1 MKKLIYSLFTLG
13 GLLVS
18 CSSEEIVLPNGG
30 EEVQATFTINVP
42 QSLATRGTSGTSSA
56 QGGYSNAAGELN
68 YTVALLNKKDG
79 TVVWSSNT
87 PDSKNANQATFTPTV
102 VLGYTYQIVAYATFG
117 DVVDAPVV
125 GSVITDGT
133 SLANITTGKGINDET
148 EDAYF
153 VNDDILGAAQMQA
166 TLKRPFGKLRLVAED
181 YAQIAALG
189 LSVESVKVTYK
200 AAPETTFNVLS
211 KNFTNS
217 ATSSEFVDAEENA
230 YSNEED
236 RKEYTVFVDYLPAPT
251 TGETFYSFDI
261 EVTYADGKGTYTRS
275 FTQDIP
281 VKRNGLTTLRGN
293 FFTTN
298 AALTL
303 IVDDNF
309 DSEEERDIEY
319 TYYTVSSAEELA
331 VALTATDDNIYVKL
345 AANVDLPISS
355 LGQQTAGTG
364 EYRLGGT
371 NTQNIVIDLQGNKL
385 NVTTTYWSGI
395 GAKNN
400 NATITILNG
409 TMTSSQEAGTWNSY
423 DVTFAN
429 CNYVIKDIV
438 FEKAIAFT
446 NDDKSVTLNNV
457 TINESHDYYAMW
469 VNAGG
474 QTLNIDGLTVNSNN
488 GRGIKIDEEY
498 NESDA
503 AKVTMNISNSKFTT
517 AKKSAVMVKSHEGAE
532 INWGSGNDIS
542 NVAADNVNAVWVDE
556 DADEYA
562 NLVVVNGASKII
574 EGKTT
579 TVTSQSDFESAITN
593 PDVSMILLDEGT
605 YELPKSV
612 AGKTITFA
620 GVNKE
625 TSIVKIGENN
635 TTSADGSIINFENCT
650 VVRKAGLSH
659 NEGTYDQFTRAK
671 QENYTNC
678 IINGKVQLAVTES
691 ATFTNCQFVNT
702 VKSGFDG
709 YSIFYYGYSDSKV
722 YVNNCTFNTVSKA
735 IVIYSEGAVNYD
747 LTVNDSKFVAS
758 EKDDK
763 AAIQMHTEYGISGVV
778 RINNSTATGFDE
790 TRNGGLW
797 WQGNNNTQV
806 VSTNFDIYLDGELMP
821 ENPIVSA
828 EQLAAM
834 GDKNAVGTYTLVA
847 DIDMTGV
854 DMKPIMLGNGTL
866 TINGNNHTIRNL
878 KLVQSYQNGMW
889 VSGLLNVMH
898 SGSSLN
904 VSNLTIDGVTSIS
917 GNYSSAVVAY
927 NSRNGVTLNLS
938 NVDVKNATIEG
949 KTVAALVGY
958 TVSPVNLTNCDV
970 ASLSLTGEA
979 QEKVGAYIGT
989 ANGSDC
995 VVTISN
1001 CTNNTSYNNVGRVI
1015 NGATS
1020 DEK

>member
-1 MKKLIYSLFTLG
+1 MKKLFFSLLAVG
-13 GLLVS
+13 GLMTTS
-18 CSSEEIVLPNGG
+18 CSTDEIALPNGG
-30 EEVQATFTINVP
+30 EKVQATFTINVP
-42 QSLATRGTSGTSSA
+42 QSLATRGASGTSSA

-87 PDSKNANQATFTPTV
+87 PDSKSANQATFTPTV

-117 DVVDAPVV
+117 NVVDAPAV
-125 GSVITDGT
+125 GSAIVDGT
-133 SLANITTGKGINDET
+133 SLANITTGKGINDES

-200 AAPETTFNVLS
+200 TAHETTFNVLS
-211 KNFTNS
+211 RNFANV
-217 ATSSEFVDAEENA
+217 AASSEFVDEEENA
-230 YSNEED
+230 YTNEDD

-251 TGETFYSFDI
+251 TGETFYPFEI
-261 EVTYADGKGTYTRS
+261 EVKYADGKGTYTRS

-303 IVDDNF
+303 TVDDNF

-319 TYYTVSSAEELA
+319 TYYTVSTAEELA

-355 LGQQTAGTG
+355 LGQQTGGSG
-364 EYRLGGT
+364 EYKLGGT

-385 NVTTTYWSGI
+385 NVTTNYRSVI
-395 GAKNN
+395 GAKND

-409 TMTSSQEAGTWNSY
+409 TMTSSQTTGTWNSY
-423 DVTFAN
+423 DLSFDN
-429 CNYVIKDIV
+429 CNYVIEDVV
-438 FEKAIAFT
+438 FEKAIAFN
-446 NDDKSVTLNNV
+446 NDNKTVTLNNV

-469 VNAGG
+469 ISARG
-474 QTLNIDGLTVNSNN
+474 QTLNIDGLTVKSD
-488 GRGIKIDEEY
+488 GRGIKIDDEY
-498 NESDA
+498 VGEA

-517 AKKSAVMVKSHEGAE
+517 VKKSAVMVKSAAGAE

-542 NVAADNVNAVWVDE
+542 NVADDKVNAVWVDE

-574 EGKTT
+574 EGKTA
-579 TVTSQSDFESAITN
+579 TVTSQSDFESAIAN
-593 PDVSMILLDEGT
+593 PNVSMILLGEDT
-605 YELPKSV
+605 YVLPKSV

-659 NEGTYDQFTRAK
+659 NEGTYDQLVRAK

-709 YSIFYYGYSDSKV
+709 YSIFYYGYNGSKV

-797 WQGNNNTQV
+797 WQVNNNTQV

-834 GDKNAVGTYTLVA
+834 GDKYAVGTYTLVA

-878 KLVQSYQNGMW
+878 NLVQSYQNGMW

-904 VSNLTIDGVTSIS
+904 VSNLTIDGVTSTS
-917 GNYSSAVVAY
+917 ENYSSAVVAY
-927 NSRNGVTLNLS
+927 NSQNGVTLNLS
-938 NVDVKNATIEG
+938 NVDVKNATIKG

-958 TVSPVNLTNCDV
+958 TICPVNLTNCDV
-970 ASLSLTGEA
+970 ASLSLTGESPN
-979 QEKVGAYIGT
+979 KVGAYIGT
-989 ANGSDC
+989 ANGGDC

-1015 NGATS
+1015 FDATLV
-1020 DEK
+1020 EK